1 MKQYTNELTPSVL
14 ASFKNPF
21 SAEQLANANEE
32 QRQISNP
39 MLKKW
44 KTVL

>member
-1 MKQYTNELTPSVL
+1 MKQYTYEFTPSVL
-14 ASFKNPF
+14 VSYLNPF
-21 SAEQLANANEE
+21 STEQLANANEE

-39 MLKKW
+39 MLKKS

>member
-1 MKQYTNELTPSVL
+1 MKQYANELTPSVL
-14 ASFKNPF
+14 VSNINPF
-21 SAEQLANANEE
+21 SREQLSNANEE

-39 MLKKW
+39 TLKKW